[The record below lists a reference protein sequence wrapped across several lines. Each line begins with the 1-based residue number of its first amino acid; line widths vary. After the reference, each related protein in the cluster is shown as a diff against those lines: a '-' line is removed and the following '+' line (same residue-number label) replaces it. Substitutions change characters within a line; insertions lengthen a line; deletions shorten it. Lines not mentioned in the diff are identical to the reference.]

1 MPFGVPLFGKTGGK
15 PTAHRKAGLQGQK
28 GCAENGG
35 GRHRPAGGSRAARGG
50 RTGKTGRQPRP
61 RSRRGRGAG
70 TRGSGAGAS
79 FTARGGRAHREAG
92 ACRGGES
99 EDVPRR
105 GVGCAV
111 PCCGAG
117 RRGDRGFI
125 RRPARGAAWRG
136 DRGFIRR
143 LRPQGGR
150 KRAAGETAG
159 WKFAVRD
166 RVQGQGPGFHAAR
179 GRQTRPRGEK
189 PRDEKLRGG
198 DTPGRK
204 AAGRGHRGA
213 KRLRGTPRGEKPRDG
228 NAAGRTF
235 PAGSREREKGTGKKA
250 GTPAK
255 RRLKKAGK
263 SGILRAAERTGW
275 YGAVVEARLGGD
287 RPGRAGI

>member
-79 FTARGGRAHREAG
+79 FTARGGRAHRRRPACGAAG
-92 ACRGGES
+92 SRS
-99 EDVPRR
+99 VPRR
-105 GVGCAV
+105 GVGRCTAAGSRGCAV

-125 RRPARGAAWRG
+125 HRPARGAAWRG
-136 DRGFIRR
+136 NRAFIRR

-150 KRAAGETAG
+150 KRAAGKTAG
-159 WKFAVRD
+159 WKLTVRD

-179 GRQTRPRGEK
+179 GRQTPPRG
-189 PRDEKLRGG
+189 GG
-198 DTPGRK
+198 
-204 AAGRGHRGA
+204 AAGA
-213 KRLRGTPRGEKPRDG
+213 KSREAGTPRGEKTAGRGHPGTKSRGTGAPRD
-228 NAAGRTF
+228 ARSR
-235 PAGSREREKGTGKKA
+235 PVPGSGKRAREKR
-250 GTPAK
+250 PAHP
-255 RRLKKAGK
+255 R
-263 SGILRAAERTGW
+263 SAA
-275 YGAVVEARLGGD
+275 
-287 RPGRAGI
+287 

>member
-125 RRPARGAAWRG
+125 HRPARGAAWRG

-150 KRAAGETAG
+150 KRAADKTAG

-179 GRQTRPRGEK
+179 GRQTRPR
-189 PRDEKLRGG
+189 DGG
-198 DTPGRK
+198 
-204 AAGRGHRGA
+204 AAGAKSRGT
-213 KRLRGTPRGEKPRDG
+213 GTPRDEKPRDG